1 LAKKKA
7 AKKAAKKPVGRSR
20 QRQKDIATIAAMRD
34 CQALDLHLEGYTTKE
49 ISQQL
54 DMNERTVY
62 KAIDRGREAWKL
74 ERAELHQ
81 DLVETVLMT
90 QRRILSLAFRAY
102 SDSKSPDNLPGD
114 PRFLALAEKANTSIG
129 NIVAAH
135 KDDGGKVDP
144 LARSGLIE
152 VIVHTRGEVD
162 ALQQM
167 NYQDLEKIAV
177 QPITLEAG
185 Q

>member
-1 LAKKKA
+1 MAKKKA
-7 AKKAAKKPVGRSR
+7 AKKKPTGKSR
-20 QRQKDIATIAAMRD
+20 CRQKDIATLAAVRD
-34 CQALDLHLEGYTTKE
+34 CNALEMHLEGYTTRE
-49 ISQQL
+49 IADAL
-54 DMNERTVY
+54 EMNERTVY
-62 KAIDRGREAWKL
+62 KAIDRGRDAWKR

-81 DLVETVLMT
+81 DLVDTVLMT
-90 QRRILSLAFRAY
+90 QRRILSLAFEAY
-102 SDSKSPDNLPGD
+102 KSSKTPDNPPGD
-114 PRFLALAEKANTSIG
+114 ARFLALAEKANTSIG

-152 VIVHTRGEVD
+152 VIVHTRGEID

-167 NYQDLEKIAV
+167 AYQELEKIAV

-185 Q
+185 K